1 MPQIPLDEI
10 DDSLVGITVSVMNE
24 TGYETA
30 ASKVTNVYPG
40 DKEGHF
46 ELYCLYKHLSEDR
59 HHLYTFFYTFFEG
72 EVWTVHVTEDEYL
85 KWLCNRAEKGGHN
98 G

>member
-10 DDSLVGITVSVMNE
+10 DDSLVGINVSVMNKI
-24 TGYETA
+24 GYKTA
-30 ASKVTNVYPG
+30 ASEVTNIYPG
-40 DKEGHF
+40 NKEGHF
-46 ELYCLYKHLSEDR
+46 ELYCLHKHLSDDR
-59 HHLYTFFYTFFEG
+59 HVLYTFFRG